1 METDIEISLQNLLKF
16 LCEADTSDTEQEIFA
31 KWISVSEEVPPS
43 EGLPEYFQMIR
54 NIKKS
59 ATSKE
64 LMQKCCRFV
73 VYCNQI
79 YFMEGLHMDALER
92 YYNEYLLDYAQDSN
106 FASYDADAQ
115 MTRNRIENILEA
127 GYISEE
133 DIDFLKVILPDIE
146 NNSIREDLKDYIDS
160 IS

>member
-1 METDIEISLQNLLKF
+1 ME
-16 LCEADTSDTEQEIFA
+16 
-31 KWISVSEEVPPS
+31 
-43 EGLPEYFQMIR
+43 
-54 NIKKS
+54 
-59 ATSKE
+59 
-64 LMQKCCRFV
+64 
-73 VYCNQI
+73 
-79 YFMEGLHMDALER
+79 ALER
-92 YYNEYLLDYAQDSN
+92 FYKEYLIDYAQDSN
-106 FASYDADAQ
+106 WERYDADAQ

>member
-1 METDIEISLQNLLKF
+1 
-16 LCEADTSDTEQEIFA
+16 
-31 KWISVSEEVPPS
+31 
-43 EGLPEYFQMIR
+43 
-54 NIKKS
+54 
-59 ATSKE
+59 
-64 LMQKCCRFV
+64 
-73 VYCNQI
+73 
-79 YFMEGLHMDALER
+79 MDALER
-92 YYNEYLLDYAQDSN
+92 YYNEYLLDYAQDRN

>member
-16 LCEADTSDTEQEIFA
+16 LCEADTSDTEQ
-31 KWISVSEEVPPS
+31 VSEEVPPS

-73 VYCNQI
+73 C
-79 YFMEGLHMDALER
+79 
-92 YYNEYLLDYAQDSN
+92 
-106 FASYDADAQ
+106 
-115 MTRNRIENILEA
+115 
-127 GYISEE
+127 
-133 DIDFLKVILPDIE
+133 
-146 NNSIREDLKDYIDS
+146 
-160 IS
+160 

>member
-31 KWISVSEEVPPS
+31 KWISVSEKVPPS

-73 VYCNQI
+73 C
-79 YFMEGLHMDALER
+79 
-92 YYNEYLLDYAQDSN
+92 
-106 FASYDADAQ
+106 
-115 MTRNRIENILEA
+115 
-127 GYISEE
+127 
-133 DIDFLKVILPDIE
+133 
-146 NNSIREDLKDYIDS
+146 
-160 IS
+160 

>member
-1 METDIEISLQNLLKF
+1 
-16 LCEADTSDTEQEIFA
+16 
-31 KWISVSEEVPPS
+31 
-43 EGLPEYFQMIR
+43 
-54 NIKKS
+54 
-59 ATSKE
+59 
-64 LMQKCCRFV
+64 
-73 VYCNQI
+73 
-79 YFMEGLHMDALER
+79 MDALER
-92 YYNEYLLDYAQDSN
+92 YYNEYLLDYSN

>member
-1 METDIEISLQNLLKF
+1 
-16 LCEADTSDTEQEIFA
+16 
-31 KWISVSEEVPPS
+31 
-43 EGLPEYFQMIR
+43 
-54 NIKKS
+54 
-59 ATSKE
+59 
-64 LMQKCCRFV
+64 
-73 VYCNQI
+73 
-79 YFMEGLHMDALER
+79 
-92 YYNEYLLDYAQDSN
+92 
-106 FASYDADAQ
+106 